1 MPISAAAV
9 AGLRRLRLTSCTP
22 LSPSGTAEETRISAP
37 SGTGIRSTGKP
48 GTSAPA
54 AEYGGGVVGN
64 SFSPGL
70 SVRPPVTRLEAGDGV
85 WGACTVPGD
94 AVPDP
99 ALSAAES
106 LHPATAA
113 TPRHE
118 MSAMRVRRPT
128 RAGTCLL
135 YTSDAA
141 DDLLCVDLGGR
152 RIIKKK

>member
-1 MPISAAAV
+1 MPINAAAV

-64 SFSPGL
+64 SVSPGL
-70 SVRPPVTRLEAGDGV
+70 AVLPPAIGEGV

-94 AVPDP
+94 AVPAA
-99 ALSAAES
+99 ALSAVES

-113 TPRHE
+113 THE
-118 MSAMRVRRPT
+118 MSAMRASRPAQIG
-128 RAGTCLL
+128 RAAC
-135 YTSDAA
+135 
-141 DDLLCVDLGGR
+141 R
-152 RIIKKK
+152 ERE

>member
-22 LSPSGTAEETRISAP
+22 LSPSGTADETRISAP

-54 AEYGGGVVGN
+54 TEYGGGVVGN

-70 SVRPPVTRLEAGDGV
+70 LVRPPVTRLEAGAGV

-94 AVPDP
+94 AVLDP

-128 RAGTCLL
+128 RAGTDEAFR
-135 YTSDAA
+135 T
-141 DDLLCVDLGGR
+141 GQR
-152 RIIKKK
+152 